1 MIFGKRDQLTP
12 GLPKSG
18 SANSFEP
25 VVLEGITKSNP
36 GYSMEFF
43 GPVISLYSVKTDQ
56 EAIDLAN
63 SIPYGLGGAV
73 FSKNVKRAEKVALEL
88 ETGNVQIN
96 GMFLPTFELP
106 FGGTKDS
113 GTGRQGGVH
122 GFREFTNIKSV
133 LIR

>member
-1 MIFGKRDQLTP
+1 MIFGNPKQLAP

-18 SANSFEP
+18 NANAFEP
-25 VVLEGITKSNP
+25 IVLEGITPSNP
-36 GYSMEFF
+36 GYSAEFF
-43 GPVISLYSVKTDQ
+43 GPVIGLYSFDTDQ

-73 FSKNVKRAEKVALEL
+73 FSTNVDRAQKVALEL

-96 GMFLPTFELP
+96 GMFVPIFEMP

-113 GTGRQGGVH
+113 GNGRQGGVT
-122 GFREFTNIKSV
+122 GFREFTNIKS
-133 LIR
+133 IMIQ